1 MRSGKILL
9 LFLVLVM
16 AAGCGGGGGGSSSGG
31 SSDTASS
38 SPLSLPNGP
47 SLPQITGYN
56 VLPVSVDSSSQYANY
71 ANEPTVSVTICD
83 TNNEYCQTIPNILLD
98 SGDYGLR
105 IFQAALQD
113 LNPSLA
119 AALSPV
125 QINNTQPLYECI
137 QYGDGSGVW
146 GPVELAYVTLSGEP
160 PVLVPIQVIG
170 PASFNSSQVCP
181 VTPLLSS
188 PSDALYNGSIGIG
201 FFAQDCGEVCASNA
215 QIGQYFTCSGETCT
229 SIAVQTSNQVQNPV
243 AALQTDNNGVLLR
256 FPSVPAGGA
265 PSVSGYLILGIGTQ
279 SNNSP
284 SGVIAYAADNHLG
297 DINYGNFTTSF
308 EGASYSGFLDTGSTG
323 LFFPSTQIPTISYDG
338 AEWFNPPSLLI
349 LSATNVGYP
358 GGPADEVEFQVN
370 NFNTLASSSNN
381 VFSDLAGPG
390 PDSWFDWGLPF
401 FLGRNVYIGIEGT
414 TSSLGTGPYWAY

>member
-1 MRSGKILL
+1 
-9 LFLVLVM
+9 M
-16 AAGCGGGGGGSSSGG
+16 AAGCGGGGGDSSSGG
-31 SSDTASS
+31 SSGTASS
-38 SPLSLPNGP
+38 SALSLPNGP

-56 VLPVSVDSSSQYANY
+56 VLPVSMGGSSQY

-83 TNNEYCQTIPNILLD
+83 ANNENCQTIGNILLD

-105 IFQAALQD
+105 IFQQV

-119 AALSPV
+119 AALALSPV

-137 QYGDGSGVW
+137 QYGDGSAVW

-160 PVLVPIQVIG
+160 PVLVPIQVTG
-170 PASFNSSQVCP
+170 PASFNSSSSQVCP
-181 VTPLLSS
+181 ATPLLSS
-188 PSDALYNGSIGIG
+188 PSDALYNGSMGIG
-201 FFAQDCGEVCASNA
+201 FFAQDCGDICASNA
-215 QIGQYFTCSGETCT
+215 QNEQYFTCSGETCT
-229 SIAVQTSNQVQNPV
+229 PIAVQTSSQVQNPV
-243 AALQTDNNGVLLR
+243 AALQSDNNGVLLR
-256 FPSVPAGGA
+256 FPSVPAGGS
-265 PSVSGYLILGIGTQ
+265 PSVSGYLIFGIGTQ
-279 SNNSP
+279 PNNSP
-284 SGVIAYAADNHLG
+284 SGVTAYAADN
-297 DINYGNFTTSF
+297 NSGNFTTSF

-323 LFFPSTQIPTISYDG
+323 LFFPSTQIPTITVDG

-358 GGPADEVEFQVN
+358 GGPAGEVEFQVN

>member
-9 LFLVLVM
+9 FCLVLVM
-16 AAGCGGGGGGSSSGG
+16 AAGCDGGGGGSSSGG
-31 SSDTASS
+31 SSSTSSS

-47 SLPQITGYN
+47 SLPLITGSN
-56 VLPVSVDSSSQYANY
+56 VLSVSVGDPSQYANE
-71 ANEPTVSVTICD
+71 ATVSVTICD
-83 TNNEYCQTIPNILLD
+83 ESDGNCQTIGNILLD

-105 IFQAALQD
+105 IFKQV

-137 QYGDGSGVW
+137 QYGDGSAVW
-146 GPVELAYVTLSGEP
+146 GPVELATVILGGEQ

-181 VTPLLSS
+181 AAPLLSS
-188 PSDALYNGSIGIG
+188 PSVALYNGSLGIG
-201 FFAQDCGEVCASNA
+201 FFVQDCGDVCASSAHN
-215 QIGQYFTCSGETCT
+215 GQYFTCSGNTCT
-229 SIAVQTSNQVQNPV
+229 SIAVQTSSQVQNPV
-243 AALQTDNNGVLLR
+243 AALQIDNNGVLLR
-256 FPSVPAGGA
+256 FPSVPAGGS
-265 PSVSGYLILGIGTQ
+265 PSVSGYLILGIDTQ
-279 SNNSP
+279 SNNGS
-284 SGVIAYAADNHLG
+284 SEVTAYGADNS
-297 DINYGNFTTSF
+297 GNFTTSF

-323 LFFPSTQIPTISYDG
+323 LFFASNQIPTIRVDG
-338 AEWFNPPSLLI
+338 AEWFNPPSLLT

-358 GGPADEVEFQVN
+358 GGPAGEVEFQVN
-370 NFNTLASSSNN
+370 NFNTLAFSSNN

-414 TSSLGTGPYWAY
+414 TSTFGTGPYWAY